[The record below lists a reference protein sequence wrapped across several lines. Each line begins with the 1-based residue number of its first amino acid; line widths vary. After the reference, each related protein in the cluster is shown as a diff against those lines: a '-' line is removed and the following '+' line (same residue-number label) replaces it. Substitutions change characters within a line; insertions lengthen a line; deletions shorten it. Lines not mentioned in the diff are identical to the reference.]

1 MQFTTVRS
9 KEKDYDIY
17 LKSEKLVHSQQ
28 EHEKN
33 VSQLFG
39 SGKNW
44 FLAICYLQIR
54 REKKVDPAKTKKCS
68 SLLQGK
74 RLFGEQKKV
83 DPCYFGDQK
92 MQFTTV
98 RSKEKDYDIYL
109 KSEKLVHSQQEH
121 EKNVSQLFGSG
132 KNWFL
137 AISSLTNTVA
147 AISRRETIGS
157 LLFGYQKMQFT
168 TVRSKEKD
176 YDIYLKSEKLVHS
189 QQEHEKYVSQLFE
202 SGKKEFQAISSLQ
215 NTVAVI
221 WRQKKVDP
229 CYLLFV
235 RSKEKEQD
243 ILKSEKLVYRQQ
255 DHEKNVSQLFG
266 SGKNSAI
273 SSLTN
278 TVTAIWRE
286 KKVDPC
292 YFQTKKCSS
301 QLLGARKKIM
311 TSI

>member
-1 MQFTTVRS
+1 
-9 KEKDYDIY
+9 
-17 LKSEKLVHSQQ
+17 
-28 EHEKN
+28 
-33 VSQLFG
+33 
-39 SGKNW
+39 
-44 FLAICYLQIR
+44 
-54 REKKVDPAKTKKCS
+54 
-68 SLLQGK
+68 
-74 RLFGEQKKV
+74 
-83 DPCYFGDQK
+83 

-147 AISRRETIGS
+147 AIWREKKVDPCYLETSGS

-189 QQEHEKYVSQLFE
+189 HQE
-202 SGKKEFQAISSLQ
+202 
-215 NTVAVI
+215 
-221 WRQKKVDP
+221 
-229 CYLLFV
+229 
-235 RSKEKEQD
+235 
-243 ILKSEKLVYRQQ
+243 
-255 DHEKNVSQLFG
+255 HEKNVSQLFG
-266 SGKNSAI
+266 SGKNWFLAI

-278 TVTAIWRE
+278 TVAAIWRE

-292 YFQTKKCSS
+292 YLETKKCSS